1 VTPLVTHSA
10 EGSRDLEGD
19 GPSPLLEEIPDG
31 QEAAGTSS
39 ALVPPLD
46 CRRLGSIRSRPQR
59 CGRRL
64 GSLHLSPA
72 RVVDAW
78 SHCPTAT
85 ATNSVGVSSPPS
97 TSTTAPAGAEDRYLS
112 DLQPTGHKGCGR
124 PGAGDVT
131 IAGTLYPRSVTIVA
145 QKCTGG
151 GTSYVEY
158 TVPEGCQTFS
168 AELGLPDTSAEEDL
182 ALIETT
188 TDAGQ
193 RQTIKA
199 HRNTGKP
206 VTFPLAGAFHVR
218 LTMQNLASAGF
229 RDVTAAF
236 GDVKF
241 ACTG

>member
-1 VTPLVTHSA
+1 MAKKQP
-10 EGSRDLEGD
+10 
-19 GPSPLLEEIPDG
+19 
-31 QEAAGTSS
+31 
-39 ALVPPLD
+39 
-46 CRRLGSIRSRPQR
+46 RLG
-59 CGRRL
+59 RRWFPRWTAPGWGAFAAVLSAVVAAL
-64 GSLHLSPA
+64 GLFISAQGGSSTPKA
-72 RVVDAW
+72 IG
-78 SHCPTAT
+78 PTT
-85 ATNSVGVSSPPS
+85 VATNPAGMSSPPG
-97 TSTTAPAGAEDRYLS
+97 TSTTTPAVLEERYLS

-168 AELGLPDTSAEEDL
+168 AALGLPDTSADDDV
-182 ALIETT
+182 ALIEAT

-199 HRNTGKP
+199 RRNTGTP
-206 VTFPLAGAFHVR
+206 VTFPLAGALHVR

-229 RDVTAAF
+229 RDVTVAF
-236 GDVKF
+236 GDAKF
-241 ACTG
+241 ACGT

>member
-1 VTPLVTHSA
+1 MGKKQP
-10 EGSRDLEGD
+10 
-19 GPSPLLEEIPDG
+19 G
-31 QEAAGTSS
+31 QARRWFPRWTAAGWGAFAAVLSAVVAALGLFISAQHGSS
-39 ALVPPLD
+39 TPGA
-46 CRRLGSIRSRPQR
+46 I
-59 CGRRL
+59 
-64 GSLHLSPA
+64 A
-72 RVVDAW
+72 
-78 SHCPTAT
+78 PTAT

-193 RQTIKA
+193 RQSIKA

>member
-1 VTPLVTHSA
+1 MDKKEPRQSRRWFPRWTAAGWGAFAAVLSAVVAALGLFISAKDGSSTPGAVGPTTVA
-10 EGSRDLEGD
+10 TTLEG
-19 GPSPLLEEIPDG
+19 
-31 QEAAGTSS
+31 
-39 ALVPPLD
+39 
-46 CRRLGSIRSRPQR
+46 
-59 CGRRL
+59 
-64 GSLHLSPA
+64 
-72 RVVDAW
+72 
-78 SHCPTAT
+78 
-85 ATNSVGVSSPPS
+85 VGSPPS
-97 TSTTAPAGAEDRYLS
+97 TSTTTPAVLEDRYLS

-168 AELGLPDTSAEEDL
+168 AELGLPDTSVEDDV
-182 ALIETT
+182 ALIEAT

-193 RQTIKA
+193 RRTIKA
-199 HRNTGKP
+199 HRNIGTP

-236 GDVKF
+236 GDAKF
-241 ACTG
+241 VCGG

>member
-1 VTPLVTHSA
+1 MARKQLGYGRRWFPRWT
-10 EGSRDLEGD
+10 
-19 GPSPLLEEIPDG
+19 
-31 QEAAGTSS
+31 AAGWGAFAAVLSAMVAALGLFISAQDGSS
-39 ALVPPLD
+39 TPGGIGPTTTAT
-46 CRRLGSIRSRPQR
+46 
-59 CGRRL
+59 
-64 GSLHLSPA
+64 SPA
-72 RVVDAW
+72 DA
-78 SHCPTAT
+78 S
-85 ATNSVGVSSPPS
+85 SSP
-97 TSTTAPAGAEDRYLS
+97 TTPATPALPEDRYLS
-112 DLQPTGHKGCGR
+112 DLQSTGHKGCGR

-158 TVPEGCQTFS
+158 TVPEGCQSFS
-168 AELGLPDTSAEEDL
+168 AALGLPDTSADDDV
-182 ALIETT
+182 ALIEAT

-206 VTFPLAGAFHVR
+206 VTFPVAGALHVR

-236 GDVKF
+236 GDAKF
-241 ACTG
+241 ACGK